1 MPHLHPE
8 GDQSLCRRTMS
19 GTPPAKRVRV
29 VAPKGSVTNNPF
41 RMLPEELVAEIQ
53 AMKKLV
59 PTPSAIA
66 FHAAGLR
73 FERRYAELEV
83 SILGRRG
90 GGYFIVAATSMRM
103 DDMRVRAFSTNL
115 LEFST
120 RRISG
125 HDTHNPALGRVL
137 SGSEETVLAYA
148 RYLAGHAP
156 TAAVLDRLTPPRHGD
171 DWFSAY
177 ELHLHEQCLEDMRE
191 GARRWAHLFPP
202 TRRPK
207 P

>member
-1 MPHLHPE
+1 
-8 GDQSLCRRTMS
+8 MS
-19 GTPPAKRVRV
+19 DTPPAKRARV
-29 VAPKGSVTNNPF
+29 VAPKGSVANNPF

-53 AMKKLV
+53 AMKKFV

-90 GGYFIVAATSMRM
+90 GGYFIVATIEE
-103 DDMRVRAFSTNL
+103 DDMPVRTITTNL
-115 LEFST
+115 LEYTT
-120 RRISG
+120 RRIPGAFGFSG
-125 HDTHNPALGRVL
+125 HFSHDTRPNPALGHVL

-177 ELHLHEQCLEDMRE
+177 ELHLHEQCLELMRE

-202 TRRPK
+202 TR
-207 P
+207 